1 MVKVGFRRCRT
12 ILSPSRIGGVDYAV
26 NPYIGCEHGC
36 VYCYARFM
44 SRLGHR
50 GEEWGSFV
58 DVKVNAPQVL
68 RAEARRRKPGRVL
81 LSSVTDPYQPLE
93 RRFQMTRRLL
103 KILLDYGYPVVV
115 QTKSTLILRDLDLLT
130 RFEDCQV
137 GFTIITIDEAV
148 RRVFEPRSA
157 STPQRIEALRELHD
171 VGLSTYAFIGPLLP
185 HLSERSLPQLLD
197 ALSDRVDLIIFDRL
211 NIKCGNLQPI
221 LKALRRHYPQLVDS
235 FLEALS
241 PASDYYRR
249 IKSWAM
255 ELCRERGLNYE
266 FCY

>member
-1 MVKVGFRRCRT
+1 M
-12 ILSPSRIGGVDYAV
+12 GVDYAV

-58 DVKVNAPQVL
+58 DVKVNAPQRL
-68 RAEARRRKPGRVL
+68 RAEAGRRELGRVL
-81 LSSVTDPYQPLE
+81 LSSVTDPYQPVE
-93 RRFQMTRRLL
+93 RRFRLTRALL
-103 KILLDYGYPVVV
+103 NILLDYGYPIVV
-115 QTKSTLILRDLDLLT
+115 QTKSTLVLRDIDLIA
-130 RFEDCQV
+130 RFDDCEV

-148 RRVFEPRSA
+148 RRIFEPRSA
-157 STPQRIEALRELHD
+157 PIPQRIRALGELHD
-171 VGLSTYAFIGPLLP
+171 IGLSTYAFIGPLLP

-197 ALSDRVDLIIFDRL
+197 ALLDRVDLVIFDRL
-211 NIKCGNLQPI
+211 NIKYGNLQPI
-221 LKALRRHYPQLVDS
+221 LRALRMHYPQLVDS

-241 PASDYYRR
+241 PTSEYYER
-249 IKSWAM
+249 IKSWAVK
-255 ELCRERGLNYE
+255 LCHERGLPYD

>member
-1 MVKVGFRRCRT
+1 
-12 ILSPSRIGGVDYAV
+12 
-26 NPYIGCEHGC
+26 
-36 VYCYARFM
+36 M

-68 RAEARRRKPGRVL
+68 RAEAVRRKPGRVL

-93 RRFQMTRRLL
+93 RRFQMTWRLL

-157 STPQRIEALRELHD
+157 STPQRIDALGELHD

-211 NIKCGNLQPI
+211 NIKYGNLQPI
-221 LKALRRHYPQLVDS
+221 LKALRMNYPKLVDS

-241 PASDYYRR
+241 PNSGYYRR
-249 IKSWAM
+249 IKSWAV
-255 ELCRERGLNYE
+255 ELCRERGLPYD

>member
-1 MVKVGFRRCRT
+1 MVKVGLRRCRT

-44 SRLGHR
+44 SRLGHK

-58 DVKVNAPQVL
+58 DVKVNAPQRL
-68 RAEARRRKPGRVL
+68 RAEARGRKPGRVL

-93 RRFQMTRRLL
+93 RRFKLTRSILR
-103 KILLDYGYPVVV
+103 ILLEYGYPIVV
-115 QTKSTLILRDLDLLT
+115 QTKSTLVLRDIDLLT
-130 RFEDCQV
+130 RFEECEV
-137 GFTIITIDEAV
+137 GFTITTIDERV
-148 RRVFEPRSA
+148 RRVFEPRS
-157 STPQRIEALRELHD
+157 SPVPQRIKALGELHD

-185 HLSERSLPQLLD
+185 HLSERGLPELLD

-211 NIKCGNLQPI
+211 NIRYGNLQPI
-221 LKALRRHYPQLVDS
+221 LRALRVNYPKLVDS

-241 PASDYYRR
+241 PTSGYYRR
-249 IKSWAM
+249 IKSWAV
-255 ELCRERGLNYE
+255 ELCRERGLPYD